1 MTAENLSQKTF
12 TIHNVWQQVDPL
24 LAGEIA
30 TFWLE
35 QKALAD
41 RRLAIERAQQVV
53 FIARGEEGNIAG
65 VSTAYK
71 QLNPQIEHH
80 FYYMRAFVHPDY
92 RDGDIGRIFTRAIVA
107 LFELQYV
114 SGADKEVIG
123 VFMEIENRFFQH
135 FRRDAI
141 LQEAGFVYIG
151 KNERGAHLRVR
162 YFEGAQI

>member
-1 MTAENLSQKTF
+1 MTERNTLQNTF
-12 TIHNVWQQVDPL
+12 TIHNVWQRVDPV

-35 QKALAD
+35 QKALVD
-41 RRLAIERAQQVV
+41 RRQAIDRAQQVV
-53 FIARGEEGNIAG
+53 FIARGEDGNIVG

-71 QLNPQIEHH
+71 QFNPQIEHY

-107 LFELQYV
+107 FFELQYV
-114 SGADKEVIG
+114 SGADRDVIG
-123 VFMEIENRFFQH
+123 VFMEIENHFFRH

>member
-1 MTAENLSQKTF
+1 MNAETPQKIF
-12 TIHNVWQQVDPL
+12 TIHNVWQKVDPL
-24 LAGEIA
+24 LADEIA
-30 TFWLE
+30 NLWLE

-41 RRLAIERAQQVV
+41 RRQAIERSQQVV
-53 FIARGEEGNIAG
+53 FIARGEDNKIVG
-65 VSTAYK
+65 VCTAYK
-71 QLNPQIEHH
+71 QLNQQIEHS

-92 RDGDIGRIFTRAIVA
+92 RDSDIGRVFTRAIVA
-107 LFELQYV
+107 FFELQYV
-114 SGADKEVIG
+114 TGVNKEVIG